1 MSKIEYRVK
10 DAFGNYEYKS
20 VEESGEVEF
29 LTGYDWEGNAVYE
42 GDELIAPFNARECKI
57 ARAVPKLVGK
67 GEPWSQQDFKS
78 AVEFSHLIV
87 AESRR
92 RLPTNLWRGRKLDGN
107 KDLMIGALDFRKNTA
122 NLDRFDCYLL
132 DPQGVHLVDLATL
145 ERVPDS
151 ERPTWAK

>member
-1 MSKIEYRVK
+1 MSKIKYRVK

-20 VEESGEVEF
+20 VEESGEVDF
-29 LTGYDWEGNAVYE
+29 LIGYDWEGNAVYE
-42 GDELIAPFNARECKI
+42 GDELIAPFNARERKI
-57 ARAVPKLVGK
+57 AYVVPKLVGK

-78 AVEFSHLIV
+78 AIEFSHLIV
-87 AESRR
+87 AERR
-92 RLPTNLWRGRKLDGN
+92 KRLETNLWRAQGLEGDEG
-107 KDLMIGALDFRKNTA
+107 LIIGALDFRQNTA